1 MCKKNTMEINREEG
15 EEGKIET
22 SYARFELRPRYIPYI
37 DADLINKFTVVFF
50 FFFFKCKKKKHD
62 EIHLRKITW
71 MDKKRKEVATITI
84 EFHRGVEFLQRSDAT
99 SFPRLGS

>member
-1 MCKKNTMEINREEG
+1 MCKKNTMEINMEEG

-71 MDKKRKEVATITI
+71 MDKKKERRLQQLRSNSTVVWNFCNDRTPL
-84 EFHRGVEFLQRSDAT
+84 RFLD
-99 SFPRLGS
+99 

>member
-71 MDKKRKEVATITI
+71 MDKKKERRLQQLRSNST
-84 EFHRGVEFLQRSDAT
+84 VEWNFRNDRTPLRFLD
-99 SFPRLGS
+99 

>member
-22 SYARFELRPRYIPYI
+22 SYARFELRSRYIPYI

-50 FFFFKCKKKKHD
+50 LFFFIF
-62 EIHLRKITW
+62 
-71 MDKKRKEVATITI
+71 
-84 EFHRGVEFLQRSDAT
+84 
-99 SFPRLGS
+99 